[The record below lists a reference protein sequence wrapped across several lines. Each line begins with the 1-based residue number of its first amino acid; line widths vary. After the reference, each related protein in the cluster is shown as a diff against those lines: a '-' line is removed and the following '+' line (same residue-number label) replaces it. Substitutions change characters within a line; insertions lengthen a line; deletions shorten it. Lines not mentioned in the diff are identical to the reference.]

1 MYINKQ
7 SVGRPSARTCVLG
20 GMMVLVAL
28 SLLMPPAWAQLKP
41 ELNAKIPAYAPLA
54 LADGTLDISGSD
66 SMKPLLQSWIGDLT
80 RRHPGVK
87 VTLRGA
93 GSQTGLKALLEHQV
107 EVAAMSRRMTA
118 TEIAEFVKEYGF
130 EPTEVPVAIDALAV
144 FVHKD
149 NPVVGLSLE
158 ELDAMFCRER
168 RRGID
173 HSIATWGLVGLTDDW
188 FDAPIRIYGR
198 NGNSGTS
205 YFFREEVCKG
215 GTFHPQ
221 LVGSKG
227 PASVIMDLVKDP
239 HGVGFSAI
247 GYQTSSLK
255 AVPIAAVKGGRY
267 VEPNFE
273 TATDGS
279 YPLRRHL
286 YLYIA
291 KPPKTVA
298 SPLLSELVR
307 FALSAQGQQSVLDY
321 GYYPLAL
328 TDITRLMTKWSGP
341 VKSAQLP
348 TPEQPIAQ

>member
-1 MYINKQ
+1 MNETC
-7 SVGRPSARTCVLG
+7 VGRASARTWVAGAVMALAALG
-20 GMMVLVAL
+20 A
-28 SLLMPPAWAQLKP
+28 LMPTAWAQLKP
-41 ELNAKIPAYAPLA
+41 ELNAKVPAYAPLA
-54 LADGTLDISGSD
+54 LADGTLDVSGSD
-66 SMKPLLQSWIGDLT
+66 SMKPLLQNWIGDLT

-87 VTLRGA
+87 VTLRGD

-107 EVAAMSRRMTA
+107 EIAAMSRRMTA

-130 EPTEVPVAIDALAV
+130 EPAEVPVAIDALAV

-149 NPVVGLSLE
+149 NPVTGLSLD
-158 ELDAMFCRER
+158 ELDAIFCRER
-168 RRGID
+168 RRGVD
-173 HSIATWGLVGLTDDW
+173 HSITTWGLVGPTDEW
-188 FDAPIRIYGR
+188 FEAPIRIYGR
-198 NGNSGTS
+198 DGKSGTS

-239 HGVGFSAI
+239 LGIGFSAI
-247 GYQTSSLK
+247 GYQTSALK

-291 KPPKTVA
+291 KPPKQA
-298 SPLLSELVR
+298 PSPLISELVR
-307 FALSAQGQQSVLDY
+307 FALSAQGQQAALDH

-328 TDITRLMTKWSGP
+328 ADITRLMAKWSGP

-348 TPEQPIAQ
+348 TPDRPVAQ